1 MYGDVWNWAGKYR
14 QSEKNIGIPWPEIP
28 VAVVAFLQDADAWLQ
43 YKAFPPDEI
52 AVRFHHSM
60 VQIHLFPNGNGRHSR
75 TMADL
80 LILALGGSRFSWGG
94 ANLVDNVRK
103 RYIDALQAADGHV
116 LEPLI
121 AFARS

>member
-1 MYGDVWNWAGKYR
+1 
-14 QSEKNIGIPWPEIP
+14 
-28 VAVVAFLQDADAWLQ
+28 
-43 YKAFPPDEI
+43 
-52 AVRFHHSM
+52 
-60 VQIHLFPNGNGRHSR
+60 
-75 TMADL
+75 MADL

-103 RYIDALQAADGHV
+103 CYIDALQAADGHV